1 MEPEQTPQRWMGMG
15 YLRAITLLSVA
26 IAVGGCGAAKSS
38 QSVQANSR
46 SSHATPQSSAPPGL
60 ISITAPSNCS
70 AAASGGI
77 TGYFT
82 LTVADNGND
91 YAMRPCQVVFVQL
104 LHAQPDGCHWTTVE
118 STNQPVLGML
128 AIPLPGPPVGGTYEV
143 FEALGSGRA
152 TLESTLVCPDGHISS
167 RWSMAAEV
175 GR

>member
-1 MEPEQTPQRWMGMG
+1 MSRYAGRGANNFSLSQTRIGGPEWNLSKPPSVGWVWG
-15 YLRAITLLSVA
+15 ISVA

-118 STNQPVLGML
+118 L
-128 AIPLPGPPVGGTYEV
+128 